1 MIFNRIK
8 DKIRR
13 KTKNSSKIIPLIIA
27 LVIVIIPAMVFLVS
41 LIFRLLWNWLMPE
54 IFGLP
59 EITILQS
66 IGLLILGRFLFG
78 SFINSKHENK
88 SSSKGVSI
96 NLNGGECMR
105 WWEHS
110 GKEIF
115 NDFKNKN
122 DDTEVYENDK

>member
-88 SSSKGVSI
+88 SSMILEIKMMILKFMKMI
-96 NLNGGECMR
+96 NKQKR
-105 WWEHS
+105 P
-110 GKEIF
+110 
-115 NDFKNKN
+115 
-122 DDTEVYENDK
+122 ENPVFF